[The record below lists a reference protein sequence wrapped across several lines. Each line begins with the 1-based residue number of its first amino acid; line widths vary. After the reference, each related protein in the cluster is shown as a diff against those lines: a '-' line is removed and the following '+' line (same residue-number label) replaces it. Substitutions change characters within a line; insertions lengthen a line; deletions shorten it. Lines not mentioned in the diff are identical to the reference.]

1 MKPDELQCAAFCAS
15 RCTLEFLFYLKQK
28 YAFCQ
33 VQRQKSALPKGRL
46 SSRTNPLVEKRRMLK
61 QSIF

>member
-28 YAFCQ
+28 HVFYQAPVCD
-33 VQRQKSALPKGRL
+33 KG
-46 SSRTNPLVEKRRMLK
+46 NAVAE
-61 QSIF
+61 